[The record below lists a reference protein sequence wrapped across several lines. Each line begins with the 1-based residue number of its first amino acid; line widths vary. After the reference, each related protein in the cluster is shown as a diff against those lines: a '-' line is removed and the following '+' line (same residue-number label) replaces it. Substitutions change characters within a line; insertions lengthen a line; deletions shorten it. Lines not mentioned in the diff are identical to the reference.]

1 MSKLTDWT
9 FYDLEQQM
17 WELHMET
24 FRHAMVEILS
34 MMDDHFMATRDQAR
48 YQYKEKKERT
58 VVTRLGPVTFKR
70 RYYWDTKEHVWV
82 YLLDQALELDPRGQI
97 SAGLRELAVLWATQ
111 GPSYRDAA
119 KRLQDLFGHRVLSHE
134 TIRQLLLA
142 ASDALQKD
150 DPTPAPRKEVDII
163 FIEADG
169 FWTGVQRQGRKTRR
183 KRETHL
189 VVVHEGWQQR
199 QGKGAK
205 ADYRLLNPLYIP
217 VISGSVEEIWEQV
230 WTAVA
235 QRYKNL
241 SATQVIINGDL
252 ATWIRSGVGQFT
264 RALYQYDRFH
274 LKREARKVMGSDSL
288 YRHDALVQIDQNNP
302 QGLIHVLRQAEEA
315 AQHPERKDAL
325 ARFAHLIANHQEAV
339 VDYRQRLKE
348 AGRKVPDTWRGM
360 GAAESNVDR
369 FKLRT
374 AKRGRAWSFKGLQAI
389 LHLLGRFY
397 EGTLPDELK
406 RAARFSATR
415 LKTEEPSPL
424 SAGKVAK
431 TVGHETLGV
440 PRAGFPALTQG
451 TQGYAKL
458 FRRMMHTCPT
468 G

>member
-1 MSKLTDWT
+1 MSERTDWT
-9 FYDLEQQM
+9 FDDLEQQM
-17 WELHMET
+17 WEFHMET

-34 MMDDHFMATRDQAR
+34 MMDDHLMATRDQAR
-48 YQYKEKKERT
+48 YQYKEKKART

-82 YLLDQALELDPRGQI
+82 YLLDQALALDPRGQI
-97 SAGLRELAVLWATQ
+97 SAGLRELAVFWATQ

-150 DPTPAPRKEVDII
+150 DPAPVPRKEVDML

-169 FWTGVQRQGRKTRR
+169 FWTAFQRQGCETRR
-183 KRETHL
+183 KRETYL
-189 VVVHEGWQQR
+189 VVVHEGWQRR
-199 QGKGAK
+199 QGTGAK
-205 ADYRLLNPLYIP
+205 TDYRLLNPLYIP
-217 VISGSVEEIWEQV
+217 VISGSLEDIWEQV

-241 SATQVIINGDL
+241 SATQVVINGDL
-252 ATWIRSGVGQFT
+252 AAWIRSGVGQFT
-264 RALYQYDRFH
+264 CALYQYDRFH
-274 LKREARKVMGSDSL
+274 LKREARKVLGSDAL
-288 YRHDALVQIDQNNP
+288 HRHDALVQIDQNNP
-302 QGLIHVLRQAEEA
+302 QGLLYVLRQAEKA
-315 AQHPERKDAL
+315 AQDPEQKDAL
-325 ARFAHLIANHQEAV
+325 ARFAQLVATHQEAV
-339 VDYRQRLKE
+339 VDYRIRLKE
-348 AGRKVPDTWRGM
+348 AGLEVPDTWRGM

-397 EGTLPDELK
+397 EGTLPQELK
-406 RAARFSATR
+406 RAARFSATK
-415 LKTEEPSPL
+415 LQSEELPPL

-440 PRAGFPALTQG
+440 PRAGFPALARG
-451 TQGYAKL
+451 TEGYAKL
-458 FRRMMHTCPT
+458 FRRMIHTCPT